1 MGNLLLLPTIFK
13 FSSLP
18 NFYGS
23 YFCFLLLLSICAK
36 RRFIIDGND
45 VVVNRHTLG
54 ISYWMWQNRW
64 WWAKERNSRNTLS
77 RHRDTRA
84 YPRYLHIL
92 TLYTE
97 QYSYLHHVSTYH
109 LRETHVCLNRQQS
122 VRVFYLWIPS
132 ATVKRPLMLS
142 SHYSAVIRGRAFPY
156 E

>member
-54 ISYWMWQNRW
+54 ISYLDVAEPMVMGKRTKFEKHFIEAQGH
-64 WWAKERNSRNTLS
+64 KSIPTLPSHFNS
-77 RHRDTRA
+77 
-84 YPRYLHIL
+84 LH
-92 TLYTE
+92 
-97 QYSYLHHVSTYH
+97 
-109 LRETHVCLNRQQS
+109 
-122 VRVFYLWIPS
+122 
-132 ATVKRPLMLS
+132 
-142 SHYSAVIRGRAFPY
+142 
-156 E
+156 